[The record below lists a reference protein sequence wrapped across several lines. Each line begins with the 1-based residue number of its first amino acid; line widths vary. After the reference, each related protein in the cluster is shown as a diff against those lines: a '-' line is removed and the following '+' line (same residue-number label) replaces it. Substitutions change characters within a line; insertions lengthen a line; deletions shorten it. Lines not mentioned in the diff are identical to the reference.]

1 MCTITSL
8 ISGRSLRIRSSI
20 SLARAWASASE
31 VPGSSDER
39 QVGEQPVV
47 GAQEAQLA
55 RRLAGLLAHDPLD
68 EVAVA
73 VDALA
78 LGGLGQRLEVRL
90 HRVHLRH
97 RLDDRALDLGGDLV
111 RVLERQ
117 LAGELEVERDLG
129 RVADPHDAQVVDLA
143 HARDPLRRGERP
155 LAQGRLVLLR
165 LDVDDDVAV
174 GQRPVHRV
182 LDRVG
187 RGVALADRRARR
199 DGDHDVRELLPR
211 GLAHPQA
218 PQLDPG
224 QRPDR
229 GQRRLLRVGRD
240 PVHQD
245 VDVDAHQP
253 SRGEQH
259 EPGHEQRRRRV
270 GPVVALARGDEA
282 EQHGRRAGEVAREVE
297 RVRLQRRAPVA
308 AAGAV
313 RDGRAHGVDDD
324 HDRRP
329 RAAPSRVGSTWPLA
343 SPNRRQSA
351 RQAISRLATTRIAAS
366 ASAARCSALPWP

>member
-1 MCTITSL
+1 MRRK
-8 ISGRSLRIRSSI
+8 RSSRGTWPVCSRTIRSTRSR
-20 SLARAWASASE
+20 SPSTLSPSAASASGSRCVCTE
-31 VPGSSDER
+31 STSGTDSTIARSTSVATSWASSSGSSPGS
-39 QVGEQPVV
+39 
-47 GAQEAQLA
+47 
-55 RRLAGLLAHDPLD
+55 
-68 EVAVA
+68 
-73 VDALA
+73 
-78 LGGLGQRLEVRL
+78 
-90 HRVHLRH
+90 LRCS
-97 RLDDRALDLGGDLV
+97 
-111 RVLERQ
+111 ETS
-117 LAGELEVERDLG
+117 VEPPTRS
-129 RVADPHDAQVVDLA
+129 DAQVVDLA
-143 HARDPLRRGERP
+143 HARDPLRRGQRP
-155 LAQGRLVLLR
+155 LAQGGLVLLR

-182 LDRVG
+182 LDRVR

-297 RVRLQRRAPVA
+297 RVRLQRRALVA

-313 RDGRAHGVDDD
+313 RDGRSHGVDDD
-324 HDRRP
+324 HRRRP
-329 RAAPSRVGSTWPLA
+329 RAAPSRVGRPGRWQARTGARAHARRSAGWRPPGSRPRRARPGARPCRGRRRGRDRLGG
-343 SPNRRQSA
+343 SPRRA
-351 RQAISRLATTRIAAS
+351 RRRSGSPRRGRCPSGPPPRAGRGCSWRSRPGA
-366 ASAARCSALPWP
+366 